1 MKNIKYILL
10 LGAVLIS
17 LTSCKKYLDV
27 VPKGKII
34 PKTTSDYRLLLN
46 QTTAKGSSVG
56 FVSSFSN
63 DLLMADDMEVNA
75 FSASFYKASDQNL
88 LMFADHI
95 YQDFESDPDW
105 EALYNQVYVANLVIK
120 EVMDSEGR
128 TEAEKN
134 KLQAEAR
141 VHRAYAF
148 LMLVN
153 LYAKAYSTTGAL
165 ADMGVPLRTGL
176 DFEEKLNR
184 ATVQEVY
191 NFILNDLQLALG
203 KLPLTP
209 EANYN
214 YRPVQASAEA
224 LLARAYLYMSNFAEA
239 FKYADA
245 SLRSYSTLNNYNS
258 LPASVVFAGNFQ
270 LPLNLQNKE
279 ILQLKS
285 TISNTSLFYANAALI
300 ALYDKQNDLR
310 FKTLY
315 ASDAI
320 IGLNNGYISTDWT
333 GNTPAK
339 GPSTAEMYLT
349 RAECYARNGKTQ
361 EALQDLNTLR
371 ASRYKTGSSYML
383 TAGSPAEVLSLVKAE
398 RRRELAFRGFRLFD
412 IKRYNV
418 IDGDNIT
425 ITHAINGKTYTLA
438 PASPRSVLPIGRKY
452 IDLNPEILQNPR

>member
-1 MKNIKYILL
+1 MKNIRYILL
-10 LGAVLIS
+10 LGAM
-17 LTSCKKYLDV
+17 LTGLVSCKKYLDV

-34 PKTTSDYRLLLN
+34 PKTTDDYRLLLN
-46 QTTAKGSSVG
+46 QIAARGSSVG

-63 DLLMADDMEVNA
+63 DLLMGDDVEVNA
-75 FSASFYKASDQNL
+75 FSASFYKATDQNL
-88 LMFADHI
+88 LMFAEHI

-105 EALYNQVYVANLVIK
+105 EALYNQIYVANLVIK
-120 EVMDSEGR
+120 EVMGSEGGS
-128 TEAEKN
+128 EIEKN

-141 VHRAYAF
+141 VHRAHAF
-148 LMLVN
+148 LVLVN
-153 LYAKAYSTTGAL
+153 LYAKPYHASSAAT
-165 ADMGVPLRTGL
+165 DMGVPLRTGL

-191 NFILNDLQLALG
+191 SFILNDLSLALG
-203 KLPLTP
+203 KLPVGP
-209 EANYN
+209 EPNYN
-214 YRPVQASAEA
+214 YRPVQAGAEA
-224 LLARAYLYMSNFAEA
+224 LLARTYLYMNNISEA

-245 SLRSYSTLNNYNS
+245 SLKSYSTLNNYNS
-258 LPASVVFAGNFQ
+258 LPASVVFTGNLQ

-285 TISNTSLFYANAALI
+285 TISSSSLFYANAALI

-310 FKTLY
+310 FKTMY

-320 IGLNNGYISTDWT
+320 FGLNNGYISTDWT

-349 RAECYARNGKTQ
+349 RAECYARNGKAS
-361 EALQDLNTLR
+361 EAIQDLNTLR
-371 ASRYKTGSSYML
+371 ASRFKTGSNSAIS
-383 TAGSPAEVLSLVKAE
+383 AGSPAAALALVKEE

-418 IDGDNIT
+418 VDGDNIT
-425 ITHAINGKTYTLA
+425 ISHTLNGKTYTLA
-438 PASPRSVLPIGRKY
+438 AGSPRAILPIGRKY